1 MDAAPLAQQAPRTYQ
16 DEHGPLPVGPPID
29 KDGLAQQV
37 AGAPAPAAGAGSGGG
52 STTARLREHRGRRG
66 QRGAAGPSG
75 TTHEAVDASRY
86 YNEYHGHPYDQLST
100 VVRSLRTQGKR
111 LVWLAGDSSL
121 DNKYWFSEA
130 HPAVNGYEHILRPPE
145 MKADVCYWL
154 NKQAA
159 ETHGGPPLA
168 CVNTALEATALNDRS
183 RGQLWMSDKLIRDNI
198 GSEDVLIVSV
208 GGNDVALQPV
218 RSTSPL

>member
-1 MDAAPLAQQAPRTYQ
+1 MAF
-16 DEHGPLPVGPPID
+16 G
-29 KDGLAQQV
+29 
-37 AGAPAPAAGAGSGGG
+37 GA
-52 STTARLREHRGRRG
+52 STTSGARLREHRGRKG

-86 YNEYHGHPYDQLST
+86 YNEYHGHPYDQLTT

-121 DNKYWFSEA
+121 DNKYWFSDA
-130 HPAVNGYEHILRPPE
+130 HPAVNGYENILRPPE

-159 ETHGGPPLA
+159 EHAAEGGPPLA
-168 CVNTALEATALNDRS
+168 CVNTAIEATALNDRS

-218 RSTSPL
+218 RSTSPLLAFAP